1 MGLLESIGRSGAVG
15 QFGQNMFNN
24 ALQYGQFSQQSQ
36 ESQMRQ
42 KIMDQKLAEQERM
55 NRPVLLSELVGKG
68 TEKGRPNFMKVFADA
83 AKLAG
88 AKRIILPDGSEDYTL
103 AQADLPAVQKFME
116 MQKDMH
122 PQLQWATYQD
132 NLQMIPELQK
142 QREKAKTPVEQ
153 MQIDEQIEAMKAEN
167 AGILTEFGK
176 GEASKRSLVKVNEGG
191 KPIYMSHEE
200 AEGKEAYQDTAATDI
215 RREMLLETQRH
226 NRELERISREK
237 LHDRQNELSF
247 GDKEALRSMGKQLPK
262 SKAAAET
269 AVKNIQKID
278 RMIDLINRGAGGVRG
293 ELIAR
298 INKVADMMRRTS
310 PEDAKYNTLKAELR
324 GFAGQLRLQ
333 LGLVGQ
339 TSDRDVAI
347 MYEAAGGSNPAES
360 QRAILNGYRQGFL
373 QDILNYNS
381 DAGAYGEYSKAG
393 KNLYKPIPV
402 PEAPDPKMEWIRAAK
417 AMNPGASDQELSEY
431 YDKKYGGQ

>member
-15 QFGQNMFNN
+15 QFGQNMLNN

-55 NRPVLLSELVGKG
+55 NRPVLLSELIGKG

-88 AKRIILPDGSEDYTL
+88 AKRIMLPDGSEDYTL

-132 NLQMIPELQK
+132 NLQMILDLQK

-176 GEASKRSLVKVNEGG
+176 GNGEKGFTLSPGQKRFD
-191 KPIYMSHEE
+191 
-200 AEGKEAYQDTAATDI
+200 AEGKVIA
-215 RREMLLETQRH
+215 
-226 NRELERISREK
+226 SVEK
-237 LHDRQNELSF
+237 
-247 GDKEALRSMGKQLPK
+247 G
-262 SKAAAET
+262 
-269 AVKNIQKID
+269 
-278 RMIDLINRGAGGVRG
+278 
-293 ELIAR
+293 
-298 INKVADMMRRTS
+298 
-310 PEDAKYNTLKAELR
+310 PEDTKLDPFTQWYNAFNQANGRAPNSQEIEGYRRSGATNITVDTGLSKGARTKAEEEVQEGTDLYTGLENIISITKPDYLTYKGKGQAFLEKIGEKAELVNKPE
-324 GFAGQLRLQ
+324 FLKQY
-333 LGLVGQ
+333 
-339 TSDRDVAI
+339 SDWKTAVEQEFNKYRKWVTGV
-347 MYEAAGGSNPAES
+347 AAGPVELEMIRKTFPTTDMSYTEFISAARKTAITSWKLVERRRRALAAGIMDTKKQKDFYRLLPLDQVGEPPAEVL
-360 QRAILNGYRQGFL
+360 QRFDVEEPKGILTAEDYIKKING
-373 QDILNYNS
+373 
-381 DAGAYGEYSKAG
+381 EK
-393 KNLYKPIPV
+393 
-402 PEAPDPKMEWIRAAK
+402 
-417 AMNPGASDQELSEY
+417 
-431 YDKKYGGQ
+431 